1 MNRAELIAYGGTLA
15 SALGLIV
22 LILGAQGLLDR
33 MERDTEDRIG
43 YRKWV
48 AEACLPGEGES
59 ATAIHSDG
67 KLHCTIYSQRGYG
80 LVPIILSAA
89 VAEVPQ

>member
-1 MNRAELIAYGGTLA
+1 MTSAELRAYGATFL
-15 SALGLIV
+15 SAATLIV
-22 LILGAQGLLDR
+22 LVLGAQGFLDR
-33 MERDTEDRIG
+33 LERDTEDRIS

-59 ATAIHSDG
+59 ATAINDGG
-67 KLHCTIYSQRGYG
+67 KLRCTIYSQRGYG
-80 LVPIILSAA
+80 LVPIVLSAA